1 MNKSHAMENDE
12 MTYAVALKL
21 AGQGAVV
28 VVNYNGSKERAEEV
42 VKTILENGGTASAY
56 QCSVS
61 DFEACE
67 KMNTGE
73 RYITLSGKQ
82 KRKFFL
88 IEVRNSFDG
97 EIKFDS
103 NTNLPVSD
111 KEKDI
116 SLHGIGL
123 SNVKREVEKYM
134 GDLDIKVKKNEFSVT
149 ILLQER
155 RTENEY

>member
-1 MNKSHAMENDE
+1 MHLKPVKNEYGGKIY
-12 MTYAVALKL
+12 YAVW
-21 AGQGAVV
+21 
-28 VVNYNGSKERAEEV
+28 
-42 VKTILENGGTASAY
+42 KTKKKI
-56 QCSVS
+56 
-61 DFEACE
+61 
-67 KMNTGE
+67 
-73 RYITLSGKQ
+73 
-82 KRKFFL
+82 FL

-134 GDLDIKVKKNEFSVT
+134 GDLDIKVKKMSLV
-149 ILLQER
+149 
-155 RTENEY
+155 